1 MKKFRIRL
9 WLVKRLLDSLIGGCL
24 DEFPEF
30 DEISEGVAHLH
41 SAIEER
47 AEFITACRR
56 IIANGMCNET
66 RVLCEAKEKV
76 EGYVKCPNFGKSS
89 SDSWSCAKSAE
100 SAKRWLREHGIKE
113 ESRSMSEKKRSAITM
128 WQVVPMF
135 GAHVLTGQVT
145 GDSRFEDGTFVRTSK
160 LLRVD
165 FANKEAETLNT
176 IYSLLEEA

>member
-9 WLVKRLLDSLIGGCL
+9 WLVKRLLDSLIDGCL

-41 SAIEER
+41 SAFEER

-56 IIANGMCNET
+56 IMANGMCNET

-76 EGYVKCPNFGKSS
+76 EGYVKCPNFG
-89 SDSWSCAKSAE
+89 
-100 SAKRWLREHGIKE
+100 
-113 ESRSMSEKKRSAITM
+113 SRSMSEKKRSAITM

-145 GDSRFEDGTFVRTSK
+145 GDSRFEDGTFVRTSN